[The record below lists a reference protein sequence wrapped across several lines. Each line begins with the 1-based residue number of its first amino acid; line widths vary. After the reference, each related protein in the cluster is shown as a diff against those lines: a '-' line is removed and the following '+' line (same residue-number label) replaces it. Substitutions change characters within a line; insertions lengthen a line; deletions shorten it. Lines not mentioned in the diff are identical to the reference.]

1 MVLLSQHGA
10 GNGRRSARE
19 SSVSLAGLLLLGAND
34 GFCYSSLL
42 NKPDV
47 SIFQKRP
54 EWLKTRALNL
64 LCRIAGQS

>member
-1 MVLLSQHGA
+1 MVPATGGL
-10 GNGRRSARE
+10 AR
-19 SSVSLAGLLLLGAND
+19 VSRLFRWQDFLLLGVND

-47 SIFQKRP
+47 SVFQKRP